1 MMSTHTNV
9 HAQRHPLISSL
20 FCALTLLSPPSV
32 LRVWPIYCP
41 CTSPL
46 YALLLTNIS
55 IVSYKTFF
63 FSSLH
68 IQYVYQTQHIL
79 EPTKNKVLGRV
90 KGFLYQQLAWL
101 VLNVSAVKLLL
112 KVIFYTLLVG
122 DSLGAL
128 WHFDTIIFCKKPQTK
143 LRIH

>member
-1 MMSTHTNV
+1 M
-9 HAQRHPLISSL
+9 
-20 FCALTLLSPPSV
+20 
-32 LRVWPIYCP
+32 
-41 CTSPL
+41 
-46 YALLLTNIS
+46 
-55 IVSYKTFF
+55 
-63 FSSLH
+63 
-68 IQYVYQTQHIL
+68 YQTQHIL

-128 WHFDTIIFCKKPQTK
+128 
-143 LRIH
+143 